1 MTTNDARLCLSDD
14 VVFQSLGDG
23 QETVLLSLGT
33 GFLFSCNDTT
43 RAFLE
48 AVDGKKTLAEIG
60 RELVAVFTVSE
71 DRVIAD
77 LRILADR
84 MLAEGLISVAN
95 EKSA

>member
-1 MTTNDARLCLSDD
+1 MPSNDTRFCLSED

-23 QETVLLSLGT
+23 HETVLVSLST
-33 GFLFSCNDTT
+33 GFLYSCNDTT

-48 AVDGKKTLAEIG
+48 AVDGNKTLADIG

-71 DRVIAD
+71 ERLLKD
-77 LRILADR
+77 LRMLADR
-84 MLAEGLISVAN
+84 MLAEGLIWVAN

>member
-84 MLAEGLISVAN
+84 MLAEGLIAVAN

>member
-1 MTTNDARLCLSDD
+1 MTTNDTRLCLNED

-23 QETVLLSLGT
+23 HETVVVSLGT
-33 GFLFSCNDTT
+33 GFLYSCNDTT

-60 RELVAVFTVSE
+60 RELIAVFTVSE
-71 DRVIAD
+71 DRLIAD

-84 MLAEGLISVAN
+84 MLVEGLISVAN
-95 EKSA
+95 GKSA